1 MCAVDEIL
9 TWQIH
14 VFGEVPKLCQ
24 KYNERLRS
32 AFPLAPVCE
41 AFRHEKLYIYL
52 KAAVIP

>member
-1 MCAVDEIL
+1 MSAVDENL
-9 TWQIH
+9 RWQIH
-14 VFGEVPKLCQ
+14 VFREVPKLCQ

-52 KAAVIP
+52 KAAAIP